1 MYNPFDVNGLYSP
14 LARRAG
20 EWIMNV
26 RVARFIVC
34 FLMLAVGACGESGS
48 PGMPGG
54 AGGSD
59 EGQST
64 WRRFT
69 DELAKAEE
77 VVDDLIPDPVRE
89 TGVLPVPEGAVYARG
104 PQDDRNRAEGFRQL
118 TRMLRLGL
126 WSIAEFGFGSMGDE
140 HSQVFLA
147 TDTTNTTGATTSNA
161 LYFGMFPNGTDTY
174 RITGDRGTFPL
185 IEFNLQAGRVGY
197 TESATTVD
205 FTTEREMVFPEEG
218 KFEIWISPE
227 CESLDVDN
235 CLTST
240 PETTWLLI
248 RQYSGKPWLETSM
261 TFHVDNT
268 TTGEG
273 KNPATDLIRTE
284 AEYAER
290 LVEAAKFA
298 RNLTQH
304 FKGNQDLT
312 RFFLNPNVLFSVN
325 TGAGNALPNGHTFT
339 TGHFEIADDEAA
351 IIEFEAP
358 DDPSP
363 PFWGF
368 QVVDY
373 WYRPIDYW
381 SRMES
386 SVSNETATPEPD
398 GSYRLIMSSQDPGLC
413 NWLDLKGYTHGGM
426 QFRLSRD
433 IDQPRPQFTVTV
445 VKVADLQASAPAE
458 LDCLERGPEDP
469 RSPWMRLVD

>member
-1 MYNPFDVNGLYSP
+1 MDIKTFSACLLS
-14 LARRAG
+14 AT
-20 EWIMNV
+20 
-26 RVARFIVC
+26 
-34 FLMLAVGACGESGS
+34 LAVIGCSESNQGAMGTAGSG
-48 PGMPGG
+48 GTGG
-54 AGGSD
+54 AGGTG
-59 EGQST
+59 EAKTT
-64 WRRFT
+64 WTRFT

-89 TGVLPVPEGAVYARG
+89 TGILPVPEGAVYDRT

-118 TRMLRLGL
+118 TRLLRLGL
-126 WSIAEFGFGSMGDE
+126 WSIGEYGFGQMGDE

-147 TDTTNTTGATTSNA
+147 TDPTNSTGATTSNA

-174 RITGDRGTFPL
+174 RISGDRGTFPL
-185 IEFNLQAGRVGY
+185 IEFNLQEGRVGY
-197 TESATTVD
+197 TPSASTVD
-205 FTTEREMVFPEEG
+205 FLTEREMVFPEEG
-218 KFEIWISPE
+218 RFEVWISPE

-248 RQYSGKPWLETSM
+248 RQYAAKPWKETSM

-268 TTGEG
+268 STGQG

-298 RNLTQH
+298 RNLAQH

-312 RFFLNPNVLFSVN
+312 RFYLQPNHLLSVN
-325 TGAGNALPNGHTFT
+325 TGGGNALPNGHSFT
-339 TGHFEIADDEAA
+339 TGHFELQPDEALVV
-351 IIEFEAP
+351 EFEAP
-358 DDPSP
+358 NDPVP

-386 SVSNETATPEPD
+386 SVSNETATPEAD
-398 GSYRLIMSSQDPGLC
+398 GSYKLIMSAQDPGMC

-433 IDQPRPQFTVTV
+433 IDQPRPDFALEV
-445 VKVADLQASAPAE
+445 VKVAELQAAPPE
-458 LDCLERGPEDP
+458 QLDCLERGPDDP
-469 RSPWMRLVD
+469 RSPLMRLVD